1 MELARN
7 LRSDPVM
14 RLEPSSPRMVGRACS
29 VGDAVALMRKEQI
42 GCVLV
47 TDAGA
52 LAGIFTERDLM
63 GRVLAVGKSLDTPI
77 DEVMTPQ
84 PETVHP
90 RDSVR
95 AAVRR
100 MKSGGHRHLPIVD
113 DDHRPVGVVSAKR
126 IVRYLVEHYPAA
138 VYCQP
143 PDPTAHPAEAEG
155 A

>member
-1 MELARN
+1 MIPWA
-7 LRSDPVM
+7 
-14 RLEPSSPRMVGRACS
+14 SSVASAC
-29 VGDAVALMRKEQI
+29 
-42 GCVLV
+42 GCW
-47 TDAGA
+47 
-52 LAGIFTERDLM
+52 
-63 GRVLAVGKSLDTPI
+63 
-77 DEVMTPQ
+77 
-84 PETVHP
+84 TVPNTAP

-126 IVRYLVEHYPAA
+126 IVRYRVEHDPAA